1 MRMKTLLTTL
11 ALVAVTLTSFG
22 QREML
27 VVGDAIYIDGSELSL
42 TDAEMMAMI
51 LSPEARSPEAY
62 DHFKQAKALHNVRK
76 VMVVGG
82 IWQMITGTVY
92 ISYSPVPSGVFAGAF
107 KFSLGSVLLTT
118 ELPRKDA
125 HRHILMGVE
134 AYNKTLTN

>member
-1 MRMKTLLTTL
+1 MKTLLTTL
-11 ALVAVTLTSFG
+11 ALIAVTLTSFG

-42 TDAEMMAMI
+42 ADAGMVAMI
-51 LSPEARSPEAY
+51 LSPNPRSHEAY
-62 DHFKQAKALHNVRK
+62 EHFKQAKVLRDVHK
-76 VMVVGG
+76 LMVVAG
-82 IWQMITGTVY
+82 IWQMITGTAY
-92 ISYSPVPSGVFAGAF
+92 ISYSPTLDGVYAGAF
-107 KFSLGSVLLTT
+107 KFSIGSVLLTT